1 MACLTEEEQPL
12 GKLEFT
18 HHIYEEYQPILPRES
33 KPPIIVQS
41 VPYYSVSNFFYLY
54 HRGIV
59 SLPFKAIGLEVVLF
73 LTVMTGLTEC
83 WIWLA
88 LSGLRL
94 RAAIRVAVA

>member
-41 VPYYSVSNFFYLY
+41 VPYYSVSNFFTVNKQQPYPQQLVSILY
-54 HRGIV
+54 NFF
-59 SLPFKAIGLEVVLF
+59 SLSL
-73 LTVMTGLTEC
+73 M
-83 WIWLA
+83 
-88 LSGLRL
+88 LRK
-94 RAAIRVAVA
+94 